1 MKKKSFVMVLALVL
15 VFAVAVGGVVAWL
28 TDKTGSVV
36 NTFTVGDINITL
48 EESGTNEAGE
58 KSYKMI
64 PGTTLDKDP
73 TVTVIG
79 GSEACYL
86 FVKVEKGNNPDNYL
100 DYTIDTAV
108 WTAVPGHEGFY
119 YCTVSAAEANQTFN
133 VLTNNEVTV
142 KTTVTKDMIKDLTVA
157 TYPTLTFTAA
167 AVQQENITTVD
178 KAFAQL
184 PGEFTGATVAP

>member
-1 MKKKSFVMVLALVL
+1 M
-15 VFAVAVGGVVAWL
+15 
-28 TDKTGSVV
+28 
-36 NTFTVGDINITL
+36 
-48 EESGTNEAGE
+48 
-58 KSYKMI
+58 
-64 PGTTLDKDP
+64 
-73 TVTVIG
+73 
-79 GSEACYL
+79 
-86 FVKVEKGNNPDNYL
+86 
-100 DYTIDTAV
+100 
-108 WTAVPGHEGFY
+108 PGHEGFY

-184 PGEFTGATVAP
+184 PGDFTGATVAP

>member
-28 TDKTGSVV
+28 TDKTGSVK

-48 EESGTNEAGE
+48 TETGTNDAGE

-64 PGTTLDKDP
+64 PGTKLDKDP
-73 TVTVIG
+73 KVTVEAN
-79 GSEACYL
+79 SEACYL

-100 DYTIDTAV
+100 DYSIDTAV
-108 WTAVPGHEGFY
+108 WMAVPEHEGFY
-119 YCTVSAAEANQTFN
+119 YRTVAANEANQTFN
-133 VLTNNEVTV
+133 VLTGNKVTV
-142 KTTVTKDMIKDLTVA
+142 KDTVTKDMIKDLTAA

-178 KAFAQL
+178 DAFKAL
-184 PGEFTGATVAP
+184 PKDFTGIAP

>member
-1 MKKKSFVMVLALVL
+1 MKKKSFIMVLALVL

-28 TDKTGSVV
+28 TDKTASVK

-48 EESGTNEAGE
+48 EETGTVAGE

-64 PGTTLDKDP
+64 PGTTLGKDP

-79 GSEACYL
+79 DSENCWL

-100 DYTIDTAV
+100 EYSIDNTV
-108 WTAVPGHEGFY
+108 WKAVPGHEGFY
-119 YCTVSAAEANQTFN
+119 YCTVEANEANQTFN
-133 VLTNNEVTV
+133 VLAGKTV
-142 KTTVTKDMIKDLTVA
+142 KVKDAVTKDMIKGLTPA

-178 KAFAQL
+178 AAFAKL
-184 PGEFTGATVAP
+184 PAEFTGATVAP